1 MRATFTYSV
10 ARILLFAV
18 ALGLLYLAGARGLLL
33 VGLALVA
40 SGIVSFVVL
49 SRLRDRMSGALT
61 SRIRGFRERLDD
73 GSRAEDDD
81 LPAVNA
87 GPVNAGPVNA
97 GPVNAGPV
105 NAVPADA
112 VPVDAVP
119 VDAPPVAGGPT
130 SAGPDAHH

>member
-1 MRATFTYSV
+1 MRATFTYSA

-40 SGIVSFVVL
+40 SGIVSFVLL

-61 SRIRGFRERLDD
+61 SRISRFRERLDE

-81 LPAVNA
+81 PL
-87 GPVNAGPVNA
+87 
-97 GPVNAGPV
+97 
-105 NAVPADA
+105 
-112 VPVDAVP
+112 PVDALPVDALP
-119 VDAPPVAGGPT
+119 VDAPPVAGEPA
-130 SAGPDAHH
+130 SAGSDGHP